1 MPPRIGF
8 TSREADYNYFLQ
20 WQRDYWF
27 SILLAGGEPV
37 RLVPETITDFE
48 KALADLDGLLLTGGG
63 DIDPAHYGQALAGT
77 DPASIYPERDRL
89 ELGLTRAAFARGL
102 PTLGICRGI
111 QVMNVALGGGLVQHH
126 ENHTGDANT
135 FNAPRPHT
143 VTITPG
149 ALLDRTLAAGPLLH
163 TNSYH
168 HQALTVANLAPG
180 LLASGFASDGI
191 IEAVEHPGHP
201 WFLGVQ
207 WHPERQYEL
216 GDEHRR
222 LFTAFVD
229 ACRNR

>member
-8 TSREADYNYFLQ
+8 TSREADFAYFLQ

-37 RLVPETITDFE
+37 RLTPDAVGDFE
-48 KALADLDGLLLTGGG
+48 AALAGLDGLLLTGGG
-63 DIDPAHYGQALAGT
+63 DIDPAQYGQVMAGT

-102 PTLGICRGI
+102 PTLGVCRGI
-111 QVMNVALGGGLVQHH
+111 QVMNVALGGSLIQHH
-126 ENHTGDANT
+126 DNHTGDANT
-135 FNAPRPHT
+135 FNQPRPHP
-143 VTITPG
+143 VQIAPG
-149 ALLDRTLAAGPLLH
+149 TLLDRTLACGPLLH

-168 HQALTVANLAPG
+168 HQALSSAGLAPG
-180 LLASGFASDGI
+180 LIASAHALDGI
-191 IEAVEHPGHP
+191 IEAIESPDHP

-216 GDEHRR
+216 GPEHGR
-222 LFTAFVD
+222 LFQALV
-229 ACRNR
+229 AASR